1 MADSALQIAGPAQL
15 AAARRKVVEARQLRD
30 GAGTD
35 LVKLRAAT
43 DLLIEASDAFELATG
58 PLEYGALHLDLA
70 DTLGIRARLGDP
82 DVLDEAVDSYQK
94 AVVVFN
100 RDEFPEAYT
109 RAFSGLGLASWTGGQ
124 LEMARWCFEQV
135 VEALSSATGSVEHAK
150 ARGNV
155 AAVLAATPDATA
167 RNQALSTYTDILKS
181 VPADT
186 HPIEHAEFLLS
197 LGQAHRVQMVESRL
211 EPVRNAIA
219 AFEPAAQLATS
230 AGRNDLA
237 VRGLVEAAIT
247 HVELSFLDPATF
259 DAAVAAF
266 DRALKA
272 VPATTQPD
280 QHAELQLEYG
290 RLWANQVAQNHAS
303 AYTSALQHYEAAIAL
318 GPRVTS
324 PSQVAPAL
332 IDAPLLIVER
342 DAPTQD
348 ELDRA
353 IELSRLG
360 LSAWPRAQFPAEYA
374 RVQQTLG
381 SALLKMEQD
390 RATNV
395 TAAIEAL
402 EAGLDAANREEQLMT
417 YAGLQATLAEAL
429 LARQDG
435 DRADHHRRAGTAA
448 ERALEAESEDAHTI
462 GAAHHVL
469 AQISLAQGSAP
480 QLATAINH
488 LQQAVSVRPRATRPT
503 EHGET
508 QMLLGIA
515 LASQAARGG
524 PATLT
529 EAVEAYRVA
538 VDAIDQD
545 RQPMTFAST
554 HNNLAAALVQLAGT
568 SDTSLLQEAIESY
581 AKAVGVFTKTTF
593 PQQHAIIQRG
603 LEGAQA
609 KLQAMS

>member
-1 MADSALQIAGPAQL
+1 MPDPALRTTDPAQL
-15 AAARRKVVEARQLRD
+15 IAARQKVVEAQQLRD

-43 DLLIEASDAFELATG
+43 DLLIEAADAFALATVPVEHG
-58 PLEYGALHLDLA
+58 TLHLDLA
-70 DTLGIRARLGDP
+70 DTLSIRARLGDP

-94 AVVVFN
+94 AIVVFN

-135 VEALSSATGSVEHAK
+135 ASALSTASESIEYAK

-155 AAVLAATPDATA
+155 AAVLAAMPDASA
-167 RNQALSTYTDILKS
+167 RNQALSIYTDILKS

-211 EPVRNAIA
+211 EPIRNAIA
-219 AFEPAAQLATS
+219 AFEPAAQLAAS

-237 VRGLVEAAIT
+237 VRGLVETAIT
-247 HVELSFLDPATF
+247 YVELSILDPATF
-259 DAAVAAF
+259 DAAVIAF
-266 DRALKA
+266 DRALEA

-318 GPRVTS
+318 GPSVIS
-324 PSQVAPAL
+324 PSQMAPAL
-332 IDAPLLIVER
+332 IDAPLLVVER

-381 SALLKMEQD
+381 GALLKVEQD

-395 TAAIEAL
+395 AAAVEAL
-402 EAGLDAANREEQLMT
+402 EAGLDAVNREEQLIT

-429 LARQDG
+429 LARRDG
-435 DRADHHRRAGTAA
+435 DRADHHRRAGIAA
-448 ERALEAESEDAHTI
+448 ERALEAETKDARTI
-462 GAAHHVL
+462 GVARHVL
-469 AQISLAQGSAP
+469 AQISLAQGGAP

-515 LASQAARGG
+515 LASQAANGG

-538 VDAIDQD
+538 VDTIDQD
-545 RQPMTFAST
+545 KQPMTFASA
-554 HNNLAAALVQLAGT
+554 HNNLAAALVQLAGP
-568 SDTSLLQEAIESY
+568 SGTSLLQEAIQSY
-581 AKAVGVFTKTTF
+581 DKAVGVFTETTF
-593 PQQHAIIQRG
+593 PQQHAIIQRS
-603 LEGAQA
+603 LEGAQT
-609 KLQAMS
+609 KLEAMS